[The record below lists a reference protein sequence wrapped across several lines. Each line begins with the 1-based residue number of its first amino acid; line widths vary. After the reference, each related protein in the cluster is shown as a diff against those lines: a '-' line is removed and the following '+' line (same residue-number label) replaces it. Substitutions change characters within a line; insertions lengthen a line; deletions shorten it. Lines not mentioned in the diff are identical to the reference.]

1 LPTRGWTRKRRKELR
16 KAVRVKS
23 ARIT

>member
-16 KAVRVKS
+16 KTVRVKS